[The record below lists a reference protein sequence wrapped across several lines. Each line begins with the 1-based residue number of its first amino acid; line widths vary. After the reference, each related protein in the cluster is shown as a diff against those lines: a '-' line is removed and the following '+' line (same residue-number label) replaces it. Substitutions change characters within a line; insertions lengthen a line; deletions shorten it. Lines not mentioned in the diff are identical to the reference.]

1 MEGIS
6 VMDMIHQGWYVT
18 YPLIVMS
25 MVCITIILE
34 RIWSLGGTMSRT
46 LKIAG
51 SLVGPLQK
59 GDFRAAH
66 QIAQKNQ
73 KAPAGRVF
81 RDVLAQEDGESL
93 EYLSEVVEDRR
104 FEEIEA
110 LKGGIWILGTV
121 GVSAPFI
128 GLLGTVIG
136 IIKSF
141 QSMAVEGSGGFA
153 VVAGGISEALV
164 ATALGLAVAIIAV
177 IFFNYFHTKLERIE
191 AAMTIGSDRL
201 LEAIRLGRKADR
213 NLQTQQAAV
222 A

>member
-1 MEGIS
+1 MEGLS
-6 VMDMIHQGWYVT
+6 VIDMIHQGWYVT

-34 RIWSLGGTMSRT
+34 RLWSLGGIMSKT
-46 LKIAG
+46 LRLAG
-51 SLVGPLQK
+51 TLVSPLQK
-59 GDFRAAH
+59 GDFDAALET
-66 QIAQKNQ
+66 AQKQN

-81 RDVLAQEDGESL
+81 REIISRQQDESM
-93 EYLSEVVEDRR
+93 EHLSAVAEERR
-104 FEEIEA
+104 FEESEA
-110 LKGGIWILGTV
+110 LKGAMWILATT

-153 VVAGGISEALV
+153 VVSGGISEALV

-177 IFFNYFHTKLERIE
+177 IFYNYFNTKLERIE
-191 AAMTIGSDRL
+191 TAMTIGSDRVID
-201 LEAIRLGRKADR
+201 AIRTGRKEAA
-213 NLQTQQAAV
+213 QAA
-222 A
+222 